1 MSSVWPPAGQLRSML
16 FFFIQA
22 EYGIRVHCVTGV
34 QTCAL
39 PIFETSRAMWNY
51 HTLAFAIRE
60 GTRYAAVHGS
70 GCSADPRNSC
80 QATVAQV
87 AQRIQDAGIGLEATQ
102 LDLTFTSSGNTIK
115 CTLNACLTTATH
127 WPEAPKNTPGNAI
140 AIRGSLPFES
150 ALAMFWPG
158 AGKGVTLP
166 TAYLTA

>member
-1 MSSVWPPAGQLRSML
+1 MRTRKQRQCGSAMIEFTLV
-16 FFFIQA
+16 
-22 EYGIRVHCVTGV
+22 GIPMIF
-34 QTCAL
+34 L
-39 PIFETSRAMWNY
+39 LISIFETSRAMWNY

-127 WPEAPKNTPGNAI
+127 WPEAPKNT
-140 AIRGSLPFES
+140 RSRC
-150 ALAMFWPG
+150 
-158 AGKGVTLP
+158 T
-166 TAYLTA
+166 

>member
-1 MSSVWPPAGQLRSML
+1 MRTRKQRQCGSAMIEFTLV
-16 FFFIQA
+16 
-22 EYGIRVHCVTGV
+22 GIPMIF
-34 QTCAL
+34 L
-39 PIFETSRAMWNY
+39 LISIFETSRAMWNY

-158 AGKGVTLP
+158 AGKGVAP
-166 TAYLTA
+166 CPR